1 MNANWNQ
8 SSIVVRALR
17 AVALA
22 LGLLAALQATAQPR
36 ETLGPG
42 DAVRVTVF
50 QNPDFNTETR
60 LSENGS
66 IVFPLIGEQN
76 FSGLTPAQAGARVA
90 DALKRGKF
98 INNPQ
103 VTVQLVTVRS
113 RQVSVLGQVAK
124 PGKYPL
130 DDNAS
135 KLTDILA
142 LAGGVT
148 PMGTDEVTVVL
159 TRDGKMQT
167 RVVDVPSMMRTGD
180 MKANFDIQ
188 GGDTIYVQRAPV
200 FYIYGEVQKAGSYRL
215 EQNMSV
221 MQALSVGGG
230 VTPRGTERGLM
241 IHRRNGDGKIAKLDV
256 RPTDVVQADDVIY
269 VRESLF

>member
-1 MNANWNQ
+1 MNANCNQ
-8 SSIVVRALR
+8 SSIVSRAWR
-17 AVALA
+17 AVAL
-22 LGLLAALQATAQPR
+22 LCCLLAALPAMAQPR

-60 LSENGS
+60 LSEGGT

-90 DALKRGKF
+90 EALKRGKY
-98 INNPQ
+98 IVNPQ
-103 VTVQLVTVRS
+103 VTVQLVAVRS

-142 LAGGVT
+142 LAGGIT
-148 PMGTDEVTVVL
+148 PTGTDEVTVLL
-159 TRDGKMQT
+159 TRDGKSQT
-167 RVVDVPSMMRTGD
+167 RVVDVPTMVRTGD
-180 MKANFDIQ
+180 MKANFDVQ

-215 EQNMSV
+215 ESNMSV

-230 VTPRGTERGLM
+230 VTPRGTERGMM
-241 IHRRNGDGKIAKLDV
+241 IHRRANDGKIVKLDA

>member
-1 MNANWNQ
+1 MNANRNP
-8 SSIVVRALR
+8 SSIIFRALR
-17 AVALA
+17 FVALA
-22 LGLLAALQATAQPR
+22 CGLAAALHATAEPR

-60 LSENGS
+60 LSEAGT

-103 VTVQLVTVRS
+103 VTVQLVAVRS

-130 DDNAS
+130 DDATS

-142 LAGGVT
+142 LAGGIT
-148 PMGTDEVTVVL
+148 PTGTDEVTVLV
-159 TRDGKMQT
+159 TRNGKSET
-167 RVVDVPSMMRTGD
+167 RVVDVPAMMRTGD
-180 MKANFDIQ
+180 TKANFDIR

-215 EQNMSV
+215 ENNMSV

-230 VTPRGTERGLM
+230 VTPRGTERGM
-241 IHRRNGDGKIAKLDV
+241 RIHRRNGDGKVFKLEAQ
-256 RPTDVVQADDVIY
+256 PTDIVQADDVIY

>member
-1 MNANWNQ
+1 MNANCNP
-8 SSIVVRALR
+8 SSIVFRALR

-22 LGLLAALQATAQPR
+22 FGLLAALQATAQPR

-60 LSENGS
+60 LSENGTV
-66 IVFPLIGEQN
+66 VFPLIGEQN

-103 VTVQLVTVRS
+103 VTVQLVAVRS

-130 DDNAS
+130 DDNAT

-148 PMGTDEVTVVL
+148 ATGTDEVTVLL
-159 TRDGKMQT
+159 TRGGKTQT
-167 RVVDVPSMMRTGD
+167 RVVDIPSMVRTGD

-230 VTPRGTERGLM
+230 VTPRGTERGM
-241 IHRRNGDGKIAKLDV
+241 KIHRRANDGKIV
-256 RPTDVVQADDVIY
+256 RLEAQLTDAVQPDDVIY